1 MYTLFDGELK
11 LENLDTHR
19 PAVMNG
25 IECIVINL
33 ELSAVNVKSQPLA
46 ILPYRITNNS
56 GVTYA

>member
-33 ELSAVNVKSQPLA
+33 ELSAVNVKIATSCHFA
-46 ILPYRITNNS
+46 LPDNQ
-56 GVTYA
+56 